1 MASGVN
7 KHASESQVTGAVKL
21 PPEVTRVLQKQKRV
35 QRINNEHFFRC
46 HPELRAMI
54 GGFMSAVLKQKPDDP
69 TLFAERY
76 FTQPDLAR
84 KLGYSGWTRPPTPEP
99 EIEQFDNDY
108 GLDDEGGDEFG
119 DERMAGTTEL
129 DVVELE
135 KMLIG
140 LFKEAD
146 RDGSGALDFGEF
158 KELMA
163 TAELGIT
170 PKELELLLSEVDED
184 ADGNVTYAEF
194 ASLAVEVIQTMRLK
208 QRFEETEA
216 IESEYLREVQV
227 YHHHLL
233 VHSEPFV
240 VVEVVLVLTE
250 LEQMVL
256 QTASAGGLLS
266 RLQVKTLFRS
276 PQLGLSK
283 QQINQAAESVKYDGD
298 GMVSAATLAPMA
310 YGMVERVVMR
320 ALAMQN
326 LGEVGAEL
334 TRMCEFYDKEETGFL
349 PAPVLKQVLLQGFP
363 FVTRLQANAL
373 VSDKDVPTNGAGL
386 VAWREHLP
394 KMTAILKG
402 MGDPNAIRE
411 RAELAARADFQPVE
425 LMSGKDHEAMNEL
438 LTTLFTRADK
448 DGSGELDTD
457 EFVQCML
464 AADFGFSADDALDLM
479 AMFDSDGDGK
489 ISYQEFLSL
498 AYDCLVHLARE
509 RKIMNSMMMSIEG
522 EGIY

>member
-1 MASGVN
+1 MATGVN
-7 KHASESQVTGAVKL
+7 KHASEAQVTGAVKL

-84 KLGYSGWTRPPTPEP
+84 QLGYSGWTRPPTPEP

-216 IESEYLREVQV
+216 IESEYLREAAQ
-227 YHHHLL
+227 
-233 VHSEPFV
+233 SIIGV
-240 VVEVVLVLTE
+240 VPQQ

-298 GMVSAATLAPMA
+298 GMVSAATLAPTA
-310 YGMVERVVMR
+310 YGVVERVVMR

-334 TRMCEFYDKEETGFL
+334 TRMCEFYDKEESGYL

-425 LMSGKDHEAMNEL
+425 LMSGKDHETMNEL
-438 LTTLFTRADK
+438 LTSLFTRADK